1 MRMKREEKIVVKNV
15 FKSVDVK
22 KRKNDF
28 NKKYEMYINFCENK
42 IC

>member
-1 MRMKREEKIVVKNV
+1 MRTKSEEKIVVKNV